1 MSAQWALDAPLML
14 RLQLVVELLA
24 DPAAPLSA
32 AEERR
37 ARPAASSI
45 VIRGDEAPRGYAG
58 GHEPTFPVRIQ

>member
-1 MSAQWALDAPLML
+1 MSAQWARDAPLML

-37 ARPAASSI
+37 AHPAASRV
-45 VIRGDEAPRGYAG
+45 VIRR
-58 GHEPTFPVRIQ
+58 R